1 MVQPTLKGMMW
12 RITEAPWNVAKVFVL
27 FLCNVQPL
35 VSRSGVLKVLDLDE
49 AGGCRAEFC

>member
-1 MVQPTLKGMMW
+1 MMW